1 LRALV
6 VPVAMFALCG
16 CATFEKQKGHDR
28 VAATVQERI
37 GADTGWGEGSPD
49 AEQISKRLDALLADG
64 LTADEAVAIALLNNP
79 SLQETYEELG
89 VSQADLIQAGLLTN
103 PSLDLSIGFPTTPDP
118 LNETEFSLVQEFVDL
133 FMLPLRKRVA
143 EEQFV
148 ADALRVSHEA
158 LATAAEVKKELV
170 AMQAHTQLLALQRLA
185 LTAHELGSDLAQRQH
200 KAGNITDLE
209 LAERRVAFEQARID
223 LSGTELSLTAQRERL
238 NRLLGLWG
246 PRTAWTIKDPLPDL
260 PREEPSLE
268 RLESIA
274 IRQRLDIAAARKQ
287 VELMRLAADMARTW
301 RYVGRVEV
309 GAHTHQDAD
318 GPRLIGPMLVLEL
331 PIFDQRQAVIA
342 RLESQQRQSERK
354 LAALSVNARSEV
366 REARARLQQTRQ
378 LVLHLRTQVL
388 PLREQVVEQA
398 QLQYNGM
405 QIGLYHLLEAKQE
418 QVESQRGYLEAL
430 RDYWTANAEL
440 ERLLGGRRPVA
451 GNAAAAKNVNETAPS
466 KKADP

>member
-1 LRALV
+1 MLALS
-6 VPVAMFALCG
+6 G

-103 PSLDLSIGFPTTPDP
+103 PSLDLSIGFPITPLESLD
-118 LNETEFSLVQEFVDL
+118 EHEFSLVQEFVDL

-170 AMQAHTQLLALQRLA
+170 ATQAQTQLLALQRLA

-246 PRTAWTIKDPLPDL
+246 PRTAWTLKDPLPDL
-260 PREEPSLE
+260 PREELSLE

-309 GAHTHQDAD
+309 GAHTHQDAN
-318 GPRLIGPMLVLEL
+318 GPRLLGPTMVLEL
-331 PIFDQRQAVIA
+331 PLFDQRQAVIA

-378 LVLHLRTQVL
+378 LVLHLRAHVL
-388 PLREQVVEQA
+388 PLRDQVVAQA

-405 QIGLYHLLEAKQE
+405 QIGLYQLLEAKQE

-430 RDYWTANAEL
+430 RDYWTAHAEL
-440 ERLLGGRRPVA
+440 ERLLGGRRPAA
-451 GNAAAAKNVNETAPS
+451 GNAAAAKNVNEPAPP